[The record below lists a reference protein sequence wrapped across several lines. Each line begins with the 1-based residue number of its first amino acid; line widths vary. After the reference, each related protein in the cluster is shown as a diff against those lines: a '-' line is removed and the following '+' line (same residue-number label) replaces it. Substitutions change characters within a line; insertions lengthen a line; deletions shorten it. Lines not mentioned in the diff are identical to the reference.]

1 MLPRMDDPTGELR
14 RQRELVAAHLR
25 WLDEQIARTQGASPP
40 PPRPA
45 QSSPPPAPVSPPPL
59 AAAARPPAAP
69 PSAALPVLPALPE
82 IALPE
87 IDPGSVRNEVRRGCF
102 VYVIVATVLLA
113 ASIAVAVWIG
123 GQ

>member
-1 MLPRMDDPTGELR
+1 MDDPTGELR
-14 RQRELVAAHLR
+14 RQRDLIAAHLR
-25 WLDEQIARTQGASPP
+25 WLDDQIARSQGTSPP
-40 PPRPA
+40 PP
-45 QSSPPPAPVSPPPL
+45 V
-59 AAAARPPAAP
+59 AAP
-69 PSAALPVLPALPE
+69 PSPSAVPLAPLPFASAAGPIAVPTQAAASGEPATLPE

-102 VYVIVATVLLA
+102 IYVIIATVLLG